1 MHIGLGVVAG
11 SLSFKTTLLRA
22 LLSTRLILSLSA
34 ILALAVLSVL
44 PLGWKEQATCGAALI
59 ALAVVLHITS
69 RSSTVTLV
77 LMAISVF
84 ATVRY
89 GYWRAARTWEG
100 MTSAGHLR
108 QGDVIFVFL
117 LLAAEFYAFATLI
130 LGYFQTV
137 RPLGR
142 QPIPLPSDSS
152 SWPTVD
158 VFIPTY
164 NEPLQ
169 IVRATVL
176 DALAM
181 DYPADKLNVTL
192 LDDGRR
198 DDFRDFAATI
208 GVGYLTRE
216 TNVHA
221 KAGNI
226 NHALQHTHG
235 EFVAVFD
242 ADHIPTADFLRMTLG
257 PFLNDARMGLVQT
270 PHHFYSPDPFE
281 RNLER
286 FRKIPNEGELFHRLV
301 QDGNDLWN
309 ASFFCGSCAVVRRA
323 ALDAIGGIAVET
335 VTEDAHTALRLH
347 RAAWH
352 TAYLNI
358 PLAAGLA
365 TESLAAHIGQ
375 RIRWAR
381 GMVQILRLENPL
393 FRRGL
398 TVPQR
403 LCYFNAATHFLF
415 ALPRLVFLTIPLV
428 YLLLGRVNIYGYS
441 LAVFAY
447 AFPHIVLSHVATARS
462 QRQYRFSFWNEIY
475 EAVLAPYILLPTL
488 LALINPRFGRFNVTT
503 KGGIIDRSYFDLR
516 IALPLLCLLA
526 LNVAGLVMGWH
537 RYGTDPVHRDTVIMN
552 VLWTIYNIVIIS
564 VATSVALE
572 RRQRRSE
579 VRVDVQVPL
588 ALITPDGHRVAGTT
602 SELSRGGVTVHFDR
616 SPEFPAGSRVIVLFR
631 DGDRRCD
638 LTARIVGSEG
648 QVGRLAF
655 SPVDL
660 HQEKY
665 LLRLAFSRPEAWQA
679 WQRSRPLDRPLRS
692 GLEILGLAVRGLV
705 LVMISGLW
713 TSRSA
718 PISAAQRPRRRAAVV
733 GSLVIVLGLYPTSVA
748 AQQSA
753 RFEETYQLG
762 AITGSL
768 NGIALHG
775 PRAVENVFFA
785 VPVTKI
791 IRAATLELRY
801 GSLLARGEATLE
813 LWLNGTRVADLSPA
827 VGLDIVAD
835 ISLPADL
842 LTTDNTLSFHL
853 TGACAACGTGP
864 SPWITV
870 SPTTVLRVSGSR
882 LPLVNDLSLLPVPFL
897 DPIGQRLSIVPVTF
911 SDAPDPTTL
920 QAAAIIASWFGVFSD
935 VRGVR
940 FPVAVRDLPMGNAVV
955 FARRGS
961 ALEAAL
967 SIPAEPD
974 ALVAIRDNPRDP
986 YGKLLIVT
994 ASSPEDLVRAARTL
1008 VTRDRIAARTG
1019 VAPAGQIAVATRR
1032 PKYDAPRWLKADR
1045 PAPIGMYTSAE
1056 RLKIKGAGSVNIY
1069 FRVPPDLFL
1078 SARQS
1083 VPLRLAF
1090 EYGSV
1095 SGKDAALYLRL
1106 NDQDVETVHLAA
1118 AEQVVQQAETV
1129 WLPTGRLRPYANTLT
1144 IDFDPGRNDALTDA
1158 WPTVAIQRESS
1169 IDFRGLPH
1177 SVILPRLELFADAG
1191 YPFTAWSDLG
1201 GTAVVIPETPTLGE
1215 YEALLNIAGAFGGQT
1230 GSTATAIAVTTAAR
1244 LDSVR
1249 DKDLIVLGTPAS
1261 QPLLRAWASRV
1272 PLDLSA
1278 GGLRVYAGPL
1288 PSRLLH
1294 PEWPFRNADR
1304 DRLAGFVANGPLVG
1318 TVVEQFVSPVAR
1330 DRSVVL
1336 IIPRDA
1342 NNYEEVP
1349 DLFMPAVRKGPV
1361 YGGVA
1366 LARNGRFQSFLV
1378 GSLAYRSGDLHSY
1391 ERAEVF
1397 LFEHYWLL
1405 PLFVFVPALVVALEA
1420 RRVTER
1426 VAARRFVVPS
1436 VRQGGVS

>member
-1 MHIGLGVVAG
+1 MDIGLGVVAG
-11 SLSFKTTLLRA
+11 SLSFKTTSSRA
-22 LLSTRLILSLSA
+22 LLSTRLVLSLFA
-34 ILALAVLSVL
+34 ILALGVLAVL
-44 PLGWKEQATCGAALI
+44 PLGWKEQATFGAALI
-59 ALAVVLHITS
+59 ALAVMLHVTS
-69 RSSTVTLV
+69 RSSTMTLA

-130 LGYFQTV
+130 LGYFQTA

-142 QPIPLPSDSS
+142 QPVPLPSDSS
-152 SWPTVD
+152 TWPTVD

-164 NEPLQ
+164 NESLQ

-176 DALAM
+176 GALAM
-181 DYPADKLNVTL
+181 DYPAEKLKVTL

-198 DDFRDFAATI
+198 DDFRDFATTI

-216 TNVHA
+216 NNVHA

-226 NHALQHTHG
+226 NHALERTQG
-235 EFVAVFD
+235 EFIAIFD
-242 ADHIPTADFLRMTLG
+242 ADHIPTADFLRLTLG
-257 PFLNDARMGLVQT
+257 PFLNDPRMGLVQT

-309 ASFFCGSCAVVRRA
+309 ASFFCGSCAVLRRA
-323 ALDAIGGIAVET
+323 ALDAVGGIAVET

-352 TAYLNI
+352 TAFLNI

-403 LCYFNAATHFLF
+403 LCYFNATTHFLF

-488 LALINPRFGRFNVTT
+488 LALINPRLGRFNVTA
-503 KGGIIDRSYFDLR
+503 KGGIIDRSYFDHR

-526 LNVAGLVMGWH
+526 LNVAGLLMGWH
-537 RYGTDPVHRDTVIMN
+537 RYGTDPAHRDTVIMN

-588 ALITPDGHRVAGTT
+588 TLITPDGDRVAGTT
-602 SELSRGGVTVHFDR
+602 SELSRGGVTGHFDA
-616 SPEFPAGSRVIVLFR
+616 SLEFPVGSRVIVLFR

-638 LTARIVGSEG
+638 LTAWILGFEG
-648 QVGRLAF
+648 RVGRLAF
-655 SPVDL
+655 SPLDL
-660 HQEKY
+660 RQEKY
-665 LLRLAFSRPEAWQA
+665 LLGLAFSRPEAWQS

-692 GLEILGLAVRGLV
+692 GLEILGLAVRGLL
-705 LVMISGLW
+705 LVISGPW
-713 TSRSA
+713 ARRSA
-718 PISAAQRPRRRAAVV
+718 PVGAAKRPTRRAAVV
-733 GSLVIVLGLYPTSVA
+733 GSLVIVLGLYPTGIA

-753 RFEETYQLG
+753 TFEETYQLG
-762 AITGSL
+762 AITGSP
-768 NGIALHG
+768 NGIALRG
-775 PRAVENVFFA
+775 PRAVESVFFA

-801 GSLLARGEATLE
+801 GSLLAPSEATLE
-813 LWLNGTRVADLSPA
+813 LWLNGTRVADLPPA
-827 VGLDIVAD
+827 VGLDVRAD
-835 ISLPADL
+835 VSLPADL

-853 TGACAACGTGP
+853 TGTCAACGIGP

-870 SPTTVLRVSGSR
+870 SPVTVLRVSGSR

-911 SDAPDPTTL
+911 SDAPDTTSL
-920 QAAAIIASWFGVFSD
+920 QAAAIIASWFGVFAD

-940 FPVAVRDLPMGNAVV
+940 FPVVVGDLPMGNAVV

-967 SIPAEPD
+967 ALPAEPD
-974 ALVAIRDNPRDP
+974 ALVALRDNPRDP
-986 YGKLLIVT
+986 YGKLLIIT
-994 ASSPEDLVRAARTL
+994 AANPEDLVRAARTL
-1008 VTRDRIAARTG
+1008 TTRDRLAARTD
-1019 VAPAGQIAVATRR
+1019 VVPAGQIGVAAR
-1032 PKYDAPRWLKADR
+1032 PIYDAPRWLKADR

-1083 VPLRLAF
+1083 VPLRLEFA
-1090 EYGSV
+1090 YGSV

-1106 NDQDVETVHLAA
+1106 NDQDVETVRLPAA
-1118 AEQVVQQAETV
+1118 AQPVQRAETV

-1144 IDFDPGRNDALTDA
+1144 IDFDPGSNDAPTDVL
-1158 WPTVAIQRESS
+1158 PTVAIQRESS

-1191 YPFTAWSDLG
+1191 YPFTAWADLG
-1201 GTAVVIPETPTLGE
+1201 RTAVVIPEAPTRGE

-1230 GSTATAIAVTTAAR
+1230 GSTATGIEVTTAAR

-1249 DKDLIVLGTPAS
+1249 EKDLIVLGTPAS
-1261 QPLLRAWASRV
+1261 QPLLRAWAGRV

-1278 GGLRVYAGPL
+1278 GGLRVNAARL
-1288 PSRLLH
+1288 PSRLLY
-1294 PEWPFRNADR
+1294 PEWPFRSADR
-1304 DRLAGFVANGPLVG
+1304 DRLAGFVANRPLVD

-1336 IIPRDA
+1336 IVPRDA

-1405 PLFVFVPALVVALEA
+1405 PLFVFVPALIVALEA

-1426 VAARRFVVPS
+1426 VAARRSVVPS
-1436 VRQGGVS
+1436 VRQGWVS